1 MSFAVGIIKGLS
13 VAALPKFHKRGI
25 VRFSSSSAD
34 HATFIKEVAVVQPP
48 MHLNSL
54 LNILQAKGE
63 KLVPPYARR
72 GIIPLAIPL
81 SEDQS
86 GAFTA
91 LLRWPTSPEG
101 MEMPV
106 VRVQKYGVSLLAKT
120 VDQYIHRILV
130 EEDCNGYEDAANSLY
145 AASGDAGKKLYKQ
158 GDVAESKIEN
168 LDVYLTKKVALFPD
182 VFERIALGHLE
193 RGDQVSALVTGELY
207 VNRKHFPGFG
217 RPFVFNAELFLK
229 IGRKLEAK
237 DAAKVALKLPWWTI
251 GCRYE
256 EVAKIAGWG
265 DEQIEYMR
273 ERVTDEGRHEDLR
286 KGKAPAQVAL
296 DQAAFLMDLAS
307 LDGSW
312 HDIQDQLAA
321 YYKEA
326 GLDTIARFIL
336 YDC

>member
-1 MSFAVGIIKGLS
+1 MLK
-13 VAALPKFHKRGI
+13 ALHFSI
-25 VRFSSSSAD
+25 VSD
-34 HATFIKEVAVVQPP
+34 HATFIKEVAAVQPP
-48 MHLNSL
+48 MHLSSL
-54 LNILQAKGE
+54 LNILQSKGE

-130 EEDCNGYEDAANSLY
+130 EEDSNGYEDTTNSLY

-158 GDVAESKIEN
+158 GDLAESKIKN

-193 RGDQVSALVTGELY
+193 RGDQVSALVTGEFY
-207 VNRKHFPGFG
+207 INKKHFPGFG
-217 RPFVFNAELFLK
+217 RPFVFNADLFLK
-229 IGRKLEAK
+229 IGRKIEAK
-237 DAAKVALKLPWWTI
+237 DSAKVALKLPWWTL

-256 EVAKIAGWG
+256 KVAEIAGWG

-273 ERVTDEGRHEDLR
+273 ERVTDEGRREDLQ
-286 KGKAPAQVAL
+286 KGKEPAQVAL

-312 HDIQDQLAA
+312 HDIQEQLAS

-326 GLDTIARFIL
+326 GLDTIAHFIL
-336 YDC
+336 FDC